1 MSTVLSWG
9 RYPNLPQE
17 VHSAAWRDG
26 VRDAWRDAAREHG
39 TALVFGN
46 GRSYGDSCLAASGHV
61 VQTLPLDRL
70 IVADWQTGVLRAE
83 PGVTLEQILNVA
95 IPRGWMLP
103 VTPGTK
109 YATLGGAIAND
120 VHGKNH
126 HVRGTFGLHV
136 RRFALARSDDTQ
148 FECAP
153 DEQSEFFAATIG
165 GLGLTGMILW
175 AEIQLMP
182 IRSSM
187 INVTSI
193 RFANLDEFFAAT
205 IGGLGLTGMILWAE
219 IQLMPIRSSMINVT
233 SIRFANLDEF
243 FALSER
249 LDALHEYSVA
259 WVDCQSRGSA
269 LGRGVFMVGDHAAD
283 GPLEVAS
290 RKKHTVPFT
299 VPIPVFN
306 RFTLR
311 AFNELYYQKQQREEV
326 RSTVS
331 YDNYFYPLDGLLEW
345 NRIYGRSGFQQYQC
359 VVPPVA
365 ARDATR
371 AILDAIA
378 QSGTGSFLAVLKRCG
393 DVRSPGLL
401 SFPLEGT
408 SLALDFPQRDAS
420 NSRLFAKLDA
430 IVREAGGR
438 IYPAKDAHM
447 TGADFRAAY
456 PQWQQVE
463 ALRDPALL
471 SRFWERTTRT

>member
-1 MSTVLSWG
+1 MTTVLSWG
-9 RYPNLPQE
+9 RYPNSPQE
-17 VHSAAWRDG
+17 VHP
-26 VRDAWRDAAREHG
+26 VAWRDAARAAWLDASREHG
-39 TALVFGN
+39 TTLAFGN

-70 IVADWQTGVLRAE
+70 IAADWQTGVLRTE

-126 HVRGTFGLHV
+126 HVRGTFGRHV
-136 RRFALARSDDTQ
+136 RRFALARSDGSQ

-153 DEQSEFFAATIG
+153 DDHPEFYRATIG
-165 GLGLTGMILW
+165 GLGLTGLILW

-187 INVTSI
+187 I
-193 RFANLDEFFAAT
+193 
-205 IGGLGLTGMILWAE
+205 G
-219 IQLMPIRSSMINVT
+219 VT

-243 FALSER
+243 FALSEQ
-249 LDALHEYSVA
+249 LDPLHEYSVA
-259 WVDCQSRGSA
+259 WVDCQSRGA
-269 LGRGVFMVGDHAAD
+269 GLGRGIFMVGDHAVD
-283 GPLEVAS
+283 GPLEVAT

-299 VPIPVFN
+299 LPVPVFN
-306 RFTLR
+306 RMTLR
-311 AFNELYYQKQQREEV
+311 AFNELYYQKQHRDKV

-331 YDNYFYPLDGLLEW
+331 YDSYFYPLDSLLEW
-345 NRIYGRSGFQQYQC
+345 NRIYGRAGFQQYQC
-359 VVPPVA
+359 VIPPDA

-371 AILDAIA
+371 EILDAIA
-378 QSGTGSFLAVLKRCG
+378 RSGTGSFLAVLKRCG
-393 DVRSPGLL
+393 DARSPGLL

-408 SLALDFPQRDAS
+408 SLALDFPQRDAL
-420 NSRLFAKLDA
+420 NTRLFAQLDA
-430 IVREAGGR
+430 IVRGAGGR

-447 TGADFRAAY
+447 PGADFRAAY
-456 PQWQQVE
+456 PQWQELE

-471 SRFWERTTRT
+471 SRFWERTTLT